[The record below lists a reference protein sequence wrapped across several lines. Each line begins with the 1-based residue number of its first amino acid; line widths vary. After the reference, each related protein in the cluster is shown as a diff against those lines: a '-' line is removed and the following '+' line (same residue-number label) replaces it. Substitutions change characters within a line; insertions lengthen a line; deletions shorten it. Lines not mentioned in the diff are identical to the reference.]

1 MFPSIMLALWQFPVL
16 KNSKQ
21 INEVTKRNLLIRVI
35 TLLCITQ
42 LIVFMTSNQWKK
54 NVLKNICIFYFWL
67 WSSLLLRLSLVVV
80 IGGCSLVLRHRLL
93 IVAASIAVLHGLY
106 GAWASAVAAC
116 GLHTCGSQA
125 LKHSSLVMA
134 HGLSC
139 SITYGIFPAQG
150 SNLHLLHWQADS
162 SPLDHQG

>member
-21 INEVTKRNLLIRVI
+21 INEVTKRNLLIRII

-42 LIVFMTSNQWKK
+42 LIVFMTSKPVEKECFKK
-54 NVLKNICIFYFWL
+54 NIYIYIFYFWL
-67 WSSLLLRLSLVVV
+67 WSSLLLRLPLVVV

-106 GAWASAVAAC
+106 GAWASAAAAC

-125 LKHSSLVMA
+125 LEHSSLVMA

-139 SITYGIFPAQG
+139 SMTYGIFLAQG
-150 SNLHLLHWQADS
+150 SNLHLLHW
-162 SPLDHQG
+162 